1 MEIAKK
7 LSKLHH
13 KLDCSYNYL
22 NAKVE
27 ALNTKVRYLE
37 RQSASTST
45 PKVTGLPGKSIQN
58 PKEYAT
64 AHAITFCHDRE
75 LPTRPVPDLITR
87 DCDVQDGEV
96 STQIEFSVVEFN
108 HSAGSR
114 HLIQSTSEEKVAIIE
129 RMVKRFKP
137 TPLPSR
143 ALPWTFRKA
152 WMERYKSVAAKQLD
166 EIEAVMP
173 LMEVLNLIV
182 CAISE
187 PLYSSFSS

>member
-1 MEIAKK
+1 M
-7 LSKLHH
+7 HH
-13 KLDCSYNYL
+13 NLDCSYNDL

-37 RQSASTST
+37 EQSAYTSA

-64 AHAITFCHDRE
+64 AHAITIYYDRE
-75 LPTRPVPDLITR
+75 LPSQPVPDLIPR
-87 DCDVQDGEV
+87 DSDVQEGEP
-96 STQIEFSVVEFN
+96 STQTEVSVVEFN
-108 HSAGSR
+108 NSDGFGD
-114 HLIQSTSEEKVAIIE
+114 LIQSTSEEKATIIE

-143 ALPWTFRKA
+143 ALPWKFKKA
-152 WMERYKSVAAKQLD
+152 WMERYKSVSEKQLD

-173 LMEVLNLIV
+173 LMEVLNLIPHPHKDV
-182 CAISE
+182 RNLI
-187 PLYSSFSS
+187 L